1 MDPQQ
6 ELFSAL
12 LLELK
17 KQYPDSV
24 YDTFLPPEG
33 TPYPFIYLADSDFVS
48 IPVRG
53 LTDPNYL
60 AARSKLISSTTTMPK
75 AHPGTPPGVT
85 VS

>member
-17 KQYPDSV
+17 KQYPDGV

-33 TPYPFIYLADSDFVS
+33 TPYPFIYLADSDLNDRPTKRLYS
-48 IPVRG
+48 A
-53 LTDPNYL
+53 L
-60 AARSKLISSTTTMPK
+60 
-75 AHPGTPPGVT
+75 
-85 VS
+85 